1 MKATHSH
8 LLSHKKGRFHRP
20 RGDSSFLGVALAVQ
34 NVSPQYLFI
43 TDVCFQNA
51 QLWQGHLSTENIF

>member
-8 LLSHKKGRFHRP
+8 LLSHEKGRFHRP

-43 TDVCFQNA
+43 TDVCFQYA